1 MFERNMKAVIRN
13 NLFFLIVMFLYGG
26 CAEKMP
32 ENNKLNL
39 TINVVK
45 SYSWIN
51 LMPGGEPSF
60 HLLCEI
66 RIKNNSDVPV
76 ENLKLQQVS
85 MFDDTLEILKFKP
98 LFVNRKIK
106 SDMSLLPNEAK
117 DFSISAPDKINI
129 AKLKDNNVISLLLN
143 FSSEGKTLEYKIDSV
158 KIDRVY

>member
-1 MFERNMKAVIRN
+1 MFDGNMKAAIRN
-13 NLFFLIVMFLYGG
+13 NLFFLIVIFLYGG

-39 TINVVK
+39 TINVIK

-60 HLLCEI
+60 HLSCEL

-76 ENLKLQQVS
+76 ENLKLQQVI
-85 MFDDTLEILKFKP
+85 MLDDTLEILKFKP
-98 LFVNRKIK
+98 LFVNRKNK

-117 DFSISAPDKINI
+117 DFSIAAPDKINI
-129 AKLKDNNVISLLLN
+129 DKLSDNKVVSLLLN
-143 FSSEGKTLEYKIDSV
+143 FSSEGKMFEYKIDSV